1 MKGAIQKAEEIV
13 ASDPAKYLLLQQFS
27 NPANPEIHEKTTGP
41 EIWEDT
47 DGQVDVYLRR
57 RHRRYADRGVSLY

>member
-13 ASDPAKYLLLQQFS
+13 ASDPEKFLLLQQFS
-27 NPANPEIHEKTTGP
+27 NPANPEIHETTGP

-47 DGQVDVYLRR
+47 DGGLM
-57 RHRRYADRGVSLY
+57 SLFPA